1 MSADNGIYILKTAA
15 QEGGGYEYRV
25 THAQAIENI
34 YYDVSSGEQWEHFI
48 PEIAFQYFGEC
59 QVFTD
64 DREALLYAHR
74 QAEEYPV
81 LEYGVCVLDHP
92 EEVFQTFATEQLE
105 FFEAEAEA
113 VMERHRQERK
123 AARDAK
129 IAAAKFV
136 IGGGETFIP
145 TAIYGYINLDGK
157 QVFGALHGVEEVRI
171 NRIKV
176 GAHFLPNDWSE

>member
-15 QEGGGYEYRV
+15 QKGGGYEYRV

-48 PEIAFQYFGEC
+48 PEIAFQYFGEG

-64 DREALLYAHR
+64 EQEALGYAHKK
-74 QAEEYPV
+74 AEEYAV

-92 EEVFQTFATEQLE
+92 EEFFRTFATEQLE
-105 FFEAEAEA
+105 FFEAEAEK
-113 VMERHRQERK
+113 VMERHRQERN

-129 IAAAKFV
+129 LSAAKFV

-145 TAIYGYINLDGK
+145 TAIYGYMNLDGK
-157 QVFGALHGVEEVRI
+157 QVHGALYGVEEVRI
-171 NRIKV
+171 NNIKD
-176 GAHFLPNDWSE
+176 GAYFLPNDWSE